1 MSRFTI
7 LWAMLFFLGIGAV
20 QAQVSSDCSNAIPI
34 CNNTP
39 VNGGT
44 TGFGID
50 DFNGASVS
58 GCLEQTLTGAI
69 ESNSAWYRFRT
80 GASGQLGFNIGIDT
94 LEDWDFALY
103 RSNDCSNLG
112 EPVRCNFFDNQDEN
126 TFIGVGED
134 PTGNAENVQYEA
146 WLDVEPGEDYY
157 LLINNFSNNNSG
169 FSIQFS
175 GHIFVTNPFD
185 ALDCSII
192 NNLLGPPIAACE
204 NETVILDGTTSGA
217 SLYRWFADTGSGF
230 TEVVGEN
237 GPTYEVSTSANYRI
251 EVIRPSETI
260 ISDVQVFFTDMPVA
274 QTVTDDAS
282 CGGLA
287 MYDLSQKDSE
297 VLGFQSPNE
306 FLVTYHATMA
316 DAVGGANALPKQY
329 QTQSGSQT
337 IFVRVTSIGN
347 SRCYD
352 ASQQFQLTNIEAP
365 VLDFPSEVFLCE
377 ANTGVR
383 IGLENTNPNYSY
395 IWSSGETSPNI
406 LVSAEGNYELTVTH
420 SQSGLS
426 CSDSRTVTVLT
437 SRPPEIIDI
446 EIEDLQ
452 NNNTVTVLTD
462 ASVEYEY
469 RLDGGAY
476 QTGNKF
482 YQVEPGMHTVTV
494 NNPQGCGDVSEQIV
508 VIGFPKFFTPNGD
521 GSNEFWSITGADLLD
536 SPILTIYNRFGKLLA
551 QLDPSNSQWDGSFDG
566 KPLPETDYWFKL
578 TYTAADGQTVTA
590 KYINNHFSLKR

>member
-1 MSRFTI
+1 MNRFTI
-7 LWAMLFFLGIGAV
+7 LWAMLLFLGIGAV
-20 QAQVSSDCSNAIPI
+20 QAQVSLDCSNAIPI

-230 TEVVGEN
+230 TEVIGEN

-395 IWSSGETSPNI
+395 IWSSGETNPNI
-406 LVSAEGNYELTVTH
+406 LVSVEGNYELTVTH

-469 RLDGGAY
+469 RLDNGAY